1 MPENVL
7 LSGPAGSGKSQAA
20 RELLRTGKVDLAAD
34 FQSILAALML
44 LERDPVT
51 GRYPPRDARF
61 EKIIPLAQAVRS
73 TIIAEARERG
83 LTVVA
88 TNSNGSPAQ
97 RQRLMAE
104 LGGATERIIDPGR
117 QVVEQRLADPV
128 TSTLSN
134 DCRQAVSRYY
144 DNL

>member
-1 MPENVL
+1 MPEHVVL
-7 LSGPAGSGKSQAA
+7 NGPAGSGKSAAA

-34 FQSILAALML
+34 FQSIGAALLL

-83 LTVVA
+83 LTVVV

-97 RQRLMAE
+97 RQRLIAE
-104 LGGATERIIDPGR
+104 LGGATELTLDPGR
-117 QVVEQRLADPV
+117 EVVEQRLADPV
-128 TSTLSN
+128 TGQLSSQ
-134 DCRQAVSRYY
+134 CREAIARYY

>member
-1 MPENVL
+1 MPGN
-7 LSGPAGSGKSQAA
+7 LSIVGPAGAGKSQAA

-34 FQSILAALML
+34 FQSIAAALLL

-73 TIIAEARERG
+73 TVIAEARERG
-83 LTVVA
+83 LTVAA
-88 TNSNGSPAQ
+88 TSSNGSPAQ
-97 RQRLMAE
+97 RQRLIAE
-104 LGGATERIIDPGR
+104 LGGASEIVIDPGR
-117 QVVEQRLADPV
+117 AVVEQRLADPV
-128 TSTLSN
+128 TGQLLSQ
-134 DCRQAVSRYY
+134 CREAIGRYY